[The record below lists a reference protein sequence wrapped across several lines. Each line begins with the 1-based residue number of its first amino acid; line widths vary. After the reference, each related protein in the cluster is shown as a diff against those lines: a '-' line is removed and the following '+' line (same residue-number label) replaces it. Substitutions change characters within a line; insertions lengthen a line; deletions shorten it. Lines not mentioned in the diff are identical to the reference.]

1 MADFLGLMKQAAE
14 LKSKMEA
21 MQAELDQIEVAGA
34 SGGGLVTV
42 SLSGKGEMKGVKIDD
57 SLMKPQDK
65 EVVEDLIVAAHADA
79 RRKAEA
85 LMQEKMKSVAG
96 GLPLPPGLEAV
107 LSGFQSPTMPTA
119 TAGPEIERLIQLLA
133 RLPGLGPRSA
143 RRAALFL
150 IKKREQIM
158 APLATALQTALEKIE
173 ICRQCGNIDSQNPCT
188 VCTDL
193 RRDPSI
199 IVVVADV
206 ADLWALERAHAV
218 NARYHVL
225 GGTLSPLDGVGP
237 EDLSIDA
244 LVSRAHDA
252 AVTEVILALN
262 ATVDGQTTAHYITDL
277 LHDANVKVTRLAHG
291 VPVGGELDYLDEGT
305 LSAAIRQRTLF

>member
-1 MADFLGLMKQAAE
+1 
-14 LKSKMEA
+14 
-21 MQAELDQIEVAGA
+21 
-34 SGGGLVTV
+34 
-42 SLSGKGEMKGVKIDD
+42 
-57 SLMKPQDK
+57 
-65 EVVEDLIVAAHADA
+65 
-79 RRKAEA
+79 
-85 LMQEKMKSVAG
+85 
-96 GLPLPPGLEAV
+96 
-107 LSGFQSPTMPTA
+107 MPTA

-158 APLATALQTALEKIE
+158 APLASALQTAIEKIE
-173 ICRQCGNIDSQNPCT
+173 VCRQCGSIDSQNPCT
-188 VCTDL
+188 VCTDP

-225 GGTLSPLDGVGP
+225 GGTLSPLDGIGP
-237 EDLSIDA
+237 QELAIEA
-244 LVSRAHDA
+244 LVSRAHDP
-252 AVTEVILALN
+252 AVHEIILALN

-277 LHDANVKVTRLAHG
+277 LQDANVKVTRLAHG